1 MDINLFNESS
11 DDFRCEFPDVCVPSD
26 QFEETI
32 CIGCAFFR
40 CGDNLIQFSHPSGQL
55 FPEYVTE
62 KWASSSKDKLS
73 STASLQVSKIGS
85 GSK

>member
-1 MDINLFNESS
+1 MRGILYA
-11 DDFRCEFPDVCVPSD
+11 V
-26 QFEETI
+26 T
-32 CIGCAFFR
+32 
-40 CGDNLIQFSHPSGQL
+40 DNLPQDKHEAFLSEIAVQL

-73 STASLQVSKIGS
+73 LTASLQVSKIGS